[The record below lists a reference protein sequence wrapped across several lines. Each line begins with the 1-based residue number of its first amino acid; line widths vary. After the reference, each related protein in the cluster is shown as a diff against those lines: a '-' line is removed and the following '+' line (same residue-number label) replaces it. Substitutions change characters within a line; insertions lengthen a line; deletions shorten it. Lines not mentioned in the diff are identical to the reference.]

1 MSQKVSVS
9 AVAHRYGIVRQTVLA
24 AISAGR
30 LPAEPIPIAGE
41 RRVWLIEPADAER
54 LWGKAMAEAS

>member
-9 AVAHRYGIVRQTVLA
+9 AVAHHYGIVRQTVLA

-30 LPAEPIPIAGE
+30 LPAEAIPIAGE

-54 LWGKAMAEAS
+54 LWGMVEAS